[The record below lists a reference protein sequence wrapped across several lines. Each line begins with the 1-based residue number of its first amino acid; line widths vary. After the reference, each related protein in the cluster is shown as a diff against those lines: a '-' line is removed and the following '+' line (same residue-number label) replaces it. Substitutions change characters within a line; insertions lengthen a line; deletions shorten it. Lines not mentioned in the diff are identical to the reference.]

1 MNGKQI
7 VSSLD
12 IVLQWITRLATINIL
27 WFIFSLRGF
36 LVGGIFPATVAVLGV
51 SRKLIMADTEVKI
64 TSVFKQIYHQEFKNA
79 NILGWLLTIIGGLLY
94 LNFKVI
100 ADSSGE
106 ILFVIPFA
114 FYLVIFFY
122 VIVILWTFPLVAHYQ
137 ATWIQHIKNALI
149 IGLTRIH
156 YTIASGLV
164 VLSVAYFSLDYPGL
178 IPFFSISVA
187 AIGSMWFSMRIFG
200 KIDQRPA

>member
-12 IVLQWITRLATINIL
+12 FVLQWITRLATINIL

-64 TSVFKQIYHQEFKNA
+64 MSAFKQIYRQEFKNA
-79 NILGWLLTIIGGLLY
+79 NILGWLLSVIGGLLY

-100 ADSSGE
+100 AESSGE

-122 VIVILWTFPLVAHYQ
+122 VIVILWTFPLLAHYQ
-137 ATWIQHIKNALI
+137 ASWKQHIKNALI

-164 VLSVAYFSLDYPGL
+164 VLAVFYFSLDYPGL

-187 AIGSMWFSMRIFG
+187 SIGSMWFSMRIFG
-200 KIDQRPA
+200 KIDQKAV